1 MQEPKVPI
9 TKQDRSSR
17 GGEGGGSSMKLG
29 HKELVSLHLRPS
41 TIQQLTVKFLPI
53 QTLAVQMMLLN
64 KVIQKVHNVYGK
76 AKVS

>member
-1 MQEPKVPI
+1 
-9 TKQDRSSR
+9 
-17 GGEGGGSSMKLG
+17 MKLG